1 MALGIFNRG
10 GNGERAE
17 MSFVEHLE
25 VLRGHLFRIV
35 LAIVIGAIIVGVYN
49 KFFIRGI
56 LLGPTHND
64 FPTYRFLCYVGQQ
77 LHIDRL
83 CMKGI
88 GIRMQSTNVG
98 GQFGVFFNV
107 ILIGGFIIA
116 FPYVF
121 WEFWKF
127 ISPALTKKEKQGTRG
142 VIFWVSFLFFLGV
155 LFGYLV
161 IAPYTVSFFANF
173 QIDDNIENHW
183 TITSYI
189 STLIPLILG
198 TGLAFQLPLAMYF
211 LARAGIV
218 SSKFLKKYR
227 KHAIIIMLI
236 VSGMITPPD
245 MLSQVIVTLPLVLLY
260 EVSIVLTKR
269 VEREDAKA
277 EAEEWS

>member
-1 MALGIFNRG
+1 MALGLFNRNG
-10 GNGERAE
+10 DGERAE

-25 VLRGHLFRIV
+25 ILRGHLFRMV
-35 LAIVIGAIIVGVYN
+35 LAIVIGAVVVGVYN
-49 KFFIRGI
+49 KFFIRGV
-56 LLGPTHND
+56 LMGPTHND
-64 FPTYRFLCYVGQQ
+64 FLTYRFLCKIGQV

-88 GIRMQSTNVG
+88 AIRMQSTNVG

-107 ILIGGFIIA
+107 VLIGGFIIA

-127 ISPALTKKEKQGTRG
+127 IRPALTRREIKSTRG

-155 LFGYLV
+155 LFGYFV

-173 QIDDNIENHW
+173 QIDENIENHW

-218 SSKFLKKYR
+218 SSAFLRRYR
-227 KHAIIIMLI
+227 KHAIIIML
-236 VSGMITPPD
+236 VVAGMITPPD
-245 MLSQVIVTLPLVLLY
+245 MLSQVIVTLPLILLY
-260 EVSIVLTKR
+260 EVSIMLAKK
-269 VEREDAKA
+269 VEKEEARA
-277 EAEEWS
+277 ELQEWS

>member
-1 MALGIFNRG
+1 MALGIFNRNG
-10 GNGERAE
+10 DGERAE

-25 VLRGHLFRIV
+25 VLRSHLFRIV
-35 LAIVIGAIIVGVYN
+35 LAVVIGGVIVGIYN

-56 LLGPTHND
+56 LMGPTHND
-64 FPTYRFLCYVGQQ
+64 FLTYRMLCKLGQS

-98 GQFGVFFNV
+98 GQFGVFINV

-127 ISPALTKKEKQGTRG
+127 IRPALTKKERQSTRG

-155 LFGYLV
+155 LFGYFV

-173 QIDDNIENHW
+173 QLDENIENHW

-218 SSKFLKKYR
+218 SSAFLKKYR
-227 KHAIIIMLI
+227 KHAIIIML
-236 VSGMITPPD
+236 VLAGMITPPD
-245 MLSQVIVTLPLVLLY
+245 MLSQVIVTLPLILLY
-260 EVSIVLTKR
+260 EISIVLAKK

-277 EAEEWS
+277 ELQEWS